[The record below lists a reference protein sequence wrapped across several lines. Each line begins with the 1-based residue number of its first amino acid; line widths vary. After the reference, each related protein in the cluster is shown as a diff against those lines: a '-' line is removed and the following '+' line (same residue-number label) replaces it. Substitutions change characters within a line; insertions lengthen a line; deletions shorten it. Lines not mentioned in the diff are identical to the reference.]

1 MSSALGCPLGDDDV
15 PLGLVIAGL
24 SLGIE
29 GAFGDGLVPCAN
41 KAVVTDAAVRITMS
55 EREVFMLLI
64 LLRAPQDVKSG
75 TATEGKRSTL
85 NT

>member
-15 PLGLVIAGL
+15 PLGLVIAAL

-41 KAVVTDAAVRITMS
+41 EAVVTDAAVRITMS
-55 EREVFMLLI
+55 E
-64 LLRAPQDVKSG
+64 S
-75 TATEGKRSTL
+75 
-85 NT
+85 

>member
-1 MSSALGCPLGDDDV
+1 MSSALGCPLGDDEV

-41 KAVVTDAAVRITMS
+41 EAGETNAAVRITRS
-55 EREVFMLLI
+55 EI
-64 LLRAPQDVKSG
+64 
-75 TATEGKRSTL
+75 
-85 NT
+85 